1 MFQTTS
7 SFTRPTA
14 KLTSW
19 KKEPTVAELHWD
31 FQQAKSTQAAHM
43 TKVTEWLDNLN
54 VEGTA
59 KIQHK
64 RKNRSTIVPK
74 LIRKSAEWRIPAL
87 TEPFLSTSNLF
98 QVDPMTW
105 ADKKA
110 AVQNAMILNYQFQNL
125 IDKVGFFDECVRAV
139 VEEGTAIVRT
149 GWDFEERDVIEDETV
164 YQYVHDMALME
175 QLQGL
180 IQEYQDD
187 PVLFTHTHDEELVKT
202 VEASLQYNAPVR
214 AVPVGTRKVRKTK
227 TIRNQPTVE
236 VCNLKNVYID
246 PTCNGNLDKA
256 QFIVHSFEATYAE
269 LKRDSRYKNIDQ
281 LVLDAAGFDPY
292 HSYTDDAQTMQFSD
306 QARKKVVVYEYW
318 GYWDIDDTGSLHPIV
333 ASWVGNTLIRM
344 EKNPFPDG
352 KPPFICMTYLPK
364 RKSIY
369 GEPDAELLL
378 ENQKI
383 LGAVTRGMID
393 IMGRSANGQTGMQK
407 GMLDATNRVKYERG
421 EDYEFNPNVD
431 PRTGVHMHVYPEI
444 PQSAQFMVQSMNMEA
459 ESLTGVKSFS
469 GSGGI
474 TGASLGETAVG
485 VRSAMDAASK
495 REMSIL
501 RRLSAGVIAI
511 GRKFISMN
519 AQFLDEVQVIRITD
533 EKFVPVKRDDLAG
546 NFDLRLT
553 ISTAEGDE
561 AKAQQIG
568 FMLQTNGVDMDPK
581 LRQMM
586 YAEIFRLRKMPEFA
600 KQIEN
605 YQPEP
610 DPFTQQMQQLQLMEM
625 QAKIDLLRAQAGEA
639 QTKGILNNAKVPVEQ
654 ARANSMQG
662 DADKK
667 ALDFMEQQDGTA
679 HQRQLDL
686 QDSKN
691 HGALAQQAM
700 QHDFDAQENAANRV
714 TDVQK
719 LHMQNEANMLTE
731 RLKASLAPKPTSP
744 AKSNS

>member
-7 SFTRPTA
+7 SFTRPT
-14 KLTSW
+14 TRMTDW

-31 FQQAKSTQAAHM
+31 FQQAKSSHDAHM
-43 TKVTEWLDNLN
+43 TRVSEWLDYLN

-64 RKNRSTIVPK
+64 SKNRSTIVPK

-110 AVQNAMILNYQFQNL
+110 AVQNAHILNYQFQNL
-125 IDKVGFFDECVRAV
+125 INKVGFFDECIRAV

-149 GWDFEERDVIEDETV
+149 GWDFEERELLVDETV
-164 YQYVHDMALME
+164 YGYAHDMAFAQELEGLM
-175 QLQGL
+175 
-180 IQEYQDD
+180 QEYQVN
-187 PVLFTHTHDEELVKT
+187 PILFKHTKPEALYKS
-202 VEASLQYNAPVR
+202 VEASLAYRAPVR
-214 AVPVGTRKVRKTK
+214 AVPQGTRKVKK
-227 TIRNQPTVE
+227 MVTIRNQPTVE
-236 VCNLKNVYID
+236 VCNLRNIYID

-256 QFIVHSFEATYAE
+256 QFVIHSFESTYAE
-269 LKRDSRYKNIDQ
+269 LKRDSRYKNLDQ
-281 LVLDAAGFDPY
+281 LVFDAAGFDPY

-318 GYWDIDDTGSLHPIV
+318 GYWDIDDNGSLHPV
-333 ASWVGNTLIRM
+333 VVSWVGNTIIRM
-344 EKNPFPDG
+344 ERNPFPDG
-352 KPPFICMTYLPK
+352 KPPFVCMTYLPK
-364 RKSIY
+364 RKSVY

-421 EDYEFNPNVD
+421 DDYEFNPNVD
-431 PRTGVHMHVYPEI
+431 PRTGIHMHTYPEI
-444 PQSAQFMVQSMNMEA
+444 PMSAQFMVQSMNMEA

-474 TGASLGETAVG
+474 TGQALGDTAIG

-501 RRLSAGVIAI
+501 RRMSAGVIAI

-519 AQFLDEVQVIRITD
+519 AQFLDEEQVIRITD
-533 EKFVPVKRDDLAG
+533 EEFVAVKRDDLPG

-561 AKAQQIG
+561 AKAQQIA
-568 FMLQTNGVDMDPK
+568 FMLQTTGVDMDPQ

-586 YAEIFRLRKMPEFA
+586 FAEIFRLRKMPEFA

-605 YQPEP
+605 YQPQP
-610 DPFTQQMQQLQLMEM
+610 DPMQQQLQMLEIQKL
-625 QAKIDLLRAQAGEA
+625 QAEIELLRAQAAEA
-639 QTKGILNNAKVPVEQ
+639 QTKGMLNNAKVPVEQ
-654 ARANSMQG
+654 ARANTMQG
-662 DADKK
+662 DADQK
-667 ALDFMEQQDGTA
+667 ALNFIEQQEGTA
-679 HQRQLDL
+679 HQRQLEL
-686 QDSKN
+686 QEAKN
-691 HGALAQQAM
+691 AGAMAQQVL
-700 QHDFDAQENAANRV
+700 QQDFDAQQNTADRIM
-714 TDVQK
+714 DVEK
-719 LHMQNEANMLTE
+719 LRMQQEGNILTE
-731 RLKASLAPKPTSP
+731 KVRASLAPKTSSGE
-744 AKSNS
+744 KSST